1 MINRFDLCI
10 IIGIIVMKIR
20 YALALLFFIYAA
32 QSTVVIDMAGNFTNF
47 TCFKNANYSH
57 VIIRSYHSY
66 GAIDLDAKK
75 NILLSNA
82 AGLSTDT
89 YMFPCRG
96 KDPATQVK

>member
-1 MINRFDLCI
+1 MRLASLL
-10 IIGIIVMKIR
+10 GITILLVSITNS
-20 YALALLFFIYAA
+20 AL
-32 QSTVVIDMAGNFTNF
+32 VIDLAGKFNNY
-47 TCFKNANYSH
+47 TCFKNSGYSH

-66 GAIDLDAKK
+66 GAIDLDAKQ
-75 NILLSNA
+75 NIMLSNA